1 MKGVQNYA
9 KCSHQV
15 TKYHRLECVST
26 FEYSVDR
33 FYHHLA
39 VLDTELLHKVV
50 VIFVQLGGIT
60 LASTENFTDHV
71 LNKF

>member
-15 TKYHRLECVST
+15 TKYYRLECVPT
-26 FEYSVDR
+26 FEYGVDR
-33 FYHHLA
+33 FYHHLT

-50 VIFVQLGGIT
+50 VIFVELGGIT

-71 LNKF
+71 LHKF